1 MHSRYVGRKEFFGSL
16 LFDREA
22 KDYMAFDADETGL
35 FTDGAMRA
43 PVNSLEQERFEAFLA
58 TCIEQGA
65 VDGAGRFLH
74 PWKDFVTRDGI
85 LSAPLKISLN
95 ITTGCNLRCRHC
107 YSSARDENR
116 RDMSVENACRLIDEM
131 AMMGV
136 QCLSVK
142 GGEPFHHPDIMEI
155 LSYAGIRGVSVTI
168 ITNGLLIDEEKARK
182 LNDTSVDY
190 LTVSIDGARAETHE
204 HIRGKGTFPKVLESI
219 RILKACFNKPVFIYY
234 TLNSMNVAEL
244 PELYALAGDLKS
256 DRLRVRPVLPTGR
269 ASECGGINLNGRE
282 YREALLQIRDL
293 SMRHRMPVDLPHS
306 ESLDINS
313 NVTINPGL
321 YSFGCVAGNSF
332 IHMDPDGNIY
342 PCQYLESSG
351 FLAGNM
357 FSQSFKEIWDDSPV
371 FREFRS
377 FKGNG
382 TCLACPYFKGCRGG
396 CRARALYLRGDINA
410 PEPWCLADPCNSQA

>member
-1 MHSRYVGRKEFFGSL
+1 MHSRYIGRREFFGSL
-16 LFDREA
+16 LFDREVN
-22 KDYMAFDADETGL
+22 DYLAFDNDETGL
-35 FTDGAMRA
+35 FINGFMRP
-43 PVNSLEQERFEAFLA
+43 PVNNLEKGRFNSFRS

-65 VDGAGRFLH
+65 IDDSGRFLH
-74 PWKDFVTRDGI
+74 PWKDYITCDGV

-131 AMMGV
+131 ALLGV

-155 LSYAGIRGVSVTI
+155 LSYAGKMGISVTI
-168 ITNGLLIDEEKARK
+168 ITNGLLIDEEKARE

-204 HIRGKGTFPKVLESI
+204 HIRGKGTFPKVLDSI
-219 RILKACFNKPVFIYY
+219 RRLKAHFRKPVFIYY
-234 TLNSMNVAEL
+234 TLNKMNVGEL
-244 PELYALAGDLKS
+244 PELYALAHDLKS

-269 ASECGGINLNGRE
+269 ASDCSDINLSGQQ
-282 YREALLQIRDL
+282 YRSALSQIRTL
-293 SMRHRMPVDLPHS
+293 SMQQRMPVDLPHS

-342 PCQYLESSG
+342 PCQYLESSE

-357 FSQSFKEIWDDSPV
+357 FSQPFKKIWDHSPV
-371 FREFRS
+371 FKMFRS
-377 FKGNG
+377 FKGNQ
-382 TCLACPYFKGCRGG
+382 TCMTCRSFTVCRGG

-410 PEPWCLADPCNSQA
+410 PEPWCQAESEDY